1 MKKFLIIILSN
12 LIIISNLSAETFTVA
27 LKKAYKNNSELNAER
42 ENISISEQELKISMS
57 SYFPTITLEG
67 SKSQDET
74 DKLTN
79 RDGSNATIT
88 DVDTETKSIS
98 VTQTLF
104 DFGRGA
110 DLSKS
115 KIGINL
121 AKAKLLKKEQD
132 ILYKTVA
139 AYTGLISANE
149 KLEINR
155 ANIELLSR
163 QVETDRIRLERGQI
177 SLSDVSQ
184 SESSLAGAEASF
196 IQAQSDLLTSK
207 LNYENIIG
215 PLGNAQSLD
224 KSSIISYQI
233 PGSLNSAIEQSKKSN
248 PDLIIAEME
257 YEQSKKDTSI
267 ARSELVPTAK
277 LSLEKS
283 YSDDLSATYDE
294 RDKETLKAT
303 VTWPFY
309 SGGKNLASLNKNKN
323 IENRS
328 RLTLDSE
335 IKQNQT
341 NVASA
346 WSNFQSNKS
355 LETQK
360 NLLLNNMI
368 KKNQTDVASAWS
380 NYQSNKSLLDS
391 VRAQVNAA
399 EIANEGIVAEYNS
412 GSDRTTLEVI
422 QSNSLLLNAQ
432 ISLSDSERN
441 YILSQ
446 FNLLKSIGLLN
457 SEYLKLR

>member
-1 MKKFLIIILSN
+1 MKKFLIFIFSFLFLFS
-12 LIIISNLSAETFTVA
+12 SSYAETFTEA

-155 ANIELLSR
+155 ANVELLSR

-257 YEQSKKDTSI
+257 YEQSKEDTSI

-355 LETQK
+355 L
-360 NLLLNNMI
+360 LN
-368 KKNQTDVASAWS
+368 
-380 NYQSNKSLLDS
+380 S
-391 VRAQVNAA
+391 VQLQVRAA
-399 EIANEGIVAEYNS
+399 EIANEGITAEYNS
-412 GSDRTTLEVI
+412 GSSGRTTLEVI

-432 ISLSDSERN
+432 ISLADSERN
-441 YILSQ
+441 FILSQ

-457 SEYLKLR
+457 SDYLKLR